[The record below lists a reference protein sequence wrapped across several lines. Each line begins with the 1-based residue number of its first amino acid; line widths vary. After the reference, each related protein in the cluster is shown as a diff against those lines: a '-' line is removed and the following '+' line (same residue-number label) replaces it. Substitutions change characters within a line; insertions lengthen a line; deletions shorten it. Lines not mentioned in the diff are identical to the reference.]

1 MIGSLMMCVSV
12 VVLFCGMVL
21 GVAMGISEDFALR
34 AAHAHLNLLAASCCF
49 CSGSTTGSC
58 RPPAPARWQKSKTGK
73 RTGLA
78 KEPGWLHI
86 IGCILMP
93 AGVAIVITHGT
104 GFIAIPILGSL
115 VMLAA
120 MALFAVIVFRTARA

>member
-1 MIGSLMMCVSV
+1 M
-12 VVLFCGMVL
+12 LFR
-21 GVAMGISEDFALR
+21 S
-34 AAHAHLNLLAASCCF
+34 
-49 CSGSTTGSC
+49 
-58 RPPAPARWQKSKTGK
+58 
-73 RTGLA
+73 LA
-78 KEPGWLHI
+78 KIQGWLHI
-86 IGCILMP
+86 IGGILMP